1 MYGEKCGAHFIRAVV
16 LEELVWAHIKMII
29 SYVTCHEAHFRAVME
44 QRMKLTSEDAVQ
56 LRKKRLKK
64 AEKRIK
70 ELDQMFIRLY
80 EDNVKGCISDERF
93 SMMSGAYED
102 EQAQS
107 DYAVCTIPY
116 RNPRGLYDCFL
127 AEQQAYNQAPLPKP
141 SSHPPHKPG
150 PSGGKPD
157 DLPDRAAAKGHG
169 LPDHRHSFPQT
180 TKRLPHLDQMR

>member
-1 MYGEKCGAHFIRAVV
+1 MSPTYSCLSRISVTVCEHHLCRPQATDAHLEYPLHHLRCRFIHNSFIFVLRVFPNKTYFICSTHRMYGEKCGAHFIRAVV

-93 SMMSGAYED
+93 SMMS
-102 EQAQS
+102 
-107 DYAVCTIPY
+107 
-116 RNPRGLYDCFL
+116 
-127 AEQQAYNQAPLPKP
+127 
-141 SSHPPHKPG
+141 
-150 PSGGKPD
+150 
-157 DLPDRAAAKGHG
+157 
-169 LPDHRHSFPQT
+169 
-180 TKRLPHLDQMR
+180 